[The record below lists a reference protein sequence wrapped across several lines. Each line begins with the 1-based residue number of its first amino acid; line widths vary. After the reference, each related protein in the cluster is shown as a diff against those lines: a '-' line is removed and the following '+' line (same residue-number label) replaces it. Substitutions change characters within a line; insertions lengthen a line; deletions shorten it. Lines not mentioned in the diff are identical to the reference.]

1 MDQRPAVSVA
11 RHHEARCHILA
22 QQRDILG
29 MQAVANGQGAAG
41 VVAARRIGKRGVGAE
56 ADAREINA
64 AHSATIRMRGR
75 SSHMTFQMPYWSF
88 ALRLDVLNHTELDT
102 PSIGQG

>member
-29 MQAVANGQGAAG
+29 MQAVANGQGAAC
-41 VVAARRIGKRGVGAE
+41 VVAVRRISKRGVGAE

-64 AHSATIRMRGR
+64 ARALPFAT
-75 SSHMTFQMPYWSF
+75 
-88 ALRLDVLNHTELDT
+88 ALGDPVTGGSTTRVPPVAFFDSVHAAFV
-102 PSIGQG
+102 